1 MKERRVFPKEENVMQ
16 KNLQGCAR
24 FRELQVLPPAWK
36 VEGKGEEREE
46 GAGRAADNT
55 RGEPGG
61 KTGQFELDPQ
71 DNVTGWGSYMV
82 R

>member
-1 MKERRVFPKEENVMQ
+1 MSRRGAGDLKERRVFPKEENIMH

-36 VEGKGEEREE
+36 VEGKGEEQEE
-46 GAGRAADNT
+46 GAGRAADNA

-61 KTGQFELDPQ
+61 RQ
-71 DNVTGWGSYMV
+71 GSLNLILKIT
-82 R
+82 

>member
-24 FRELQVLPPAWK
+24 FRELQVPPPAWK

-46 GAGRAADNT
+46 GAGRAADNA

-61 KTGQFELDPQ
+61 RQ
-71 DNVTGWGSYMV
+71 GSLNLILKIT
-82 R
+82 

>member
-36 VEGKGEEREE
+36 VEGQGEEREE
-46 GAGRAADNT
+46 GAGRAADNA

-61 KTGQFELDPQ
+61 RQ
-71 DNVTGWGSYMV
+71 GSLNLILKIT
-82 R
+82 